1 MITGTYFGKQRG
13 ITLIELMIAM
23 VLALILSA
31 AVIATFT
38 QNRQSFNQDENIQ
51 RMQDD
56 ARYALREIA
65 FDLSMAGHLA
75 DILIG
80 SAAFPDES
88 LTVTTD
94 CGPAGQ
100 ADWIYQLMTAGM
112 PAQSLSVT
120 AVDNATGGAAAASYS
135 CIDATE
141 LQPGTDVVAIKRVA
155 GGRTAVPED
164 GTVYLRSNGTIG
176 VLYKEPMSATP
187 PVPVPA
193 PYSDWR
199 YRPSVYFV
207 RNYGNEVGDGVPTL
221 CRKVLTGGGP
231 SMVTECL
238 AKGIENLQVEYGI
251 DSTGDGNANAFV
263 SAPTLTQLQG
273 AVSARIY
280 LLASTLNTDTT
291 YENDKT
297 YLVGNAP
304 AYTPADDKHRRV
316 FSTTVGI
323 RNIRSLKLL
332 GF

>member
-1 MITGTYFGKQRG
+1 MNPNKQRG

-23 VLALILSA
+23 VLALVLAA
-31 AVIATFT
+31 AVIVTFT
-38 QNRQSFNQDENIQ
+38 KNKQSFNQDENIQ

-56 ARYALREIA
+56 ARYALREVA
-65 FDLSMAGHLA
+65 FDVSMAGHLA

-80 SAAFPDES
+80 SAARNDDS
-88 LTVTTD
+88 LTIATD
-94 CGPAGQ
+94 CGPAGE
-100 ADWIYQLMTAGM
+100 DKWMYQLMSAATG
-112 PAQSLSVT
+112 QSLSIT

-135 CIDATE
+135 CIDAGE

-155 GGRTAVPED
+155 GARTAVPEA
-164 GTVYLRSNGTIG
+164 GTVYLRSNGT
-176 VLYKEPMSATP
+176 VALLYQEPANTP
-187 PVPVPA
+187 PAINVPM
-193 PYSDWR
+193 PYSEWR
-199 YRPSVYFV
+199 YRPSIYFV
-207 RNYGNEVGDGVPTL
+207 RNYGDAPGDGVPTL

-238 AKGIENLQVEYGI
+238 AKGIENLQIEYGI
-251 DSTGDGNANAFV
+251 DTNGNGNANAFV
-263 SAPTLTQLQG
+263 SAPTLAQMQG

-280 LLASTLNTDTT
+280 LLVSTLGTDTGYT
-291 YENDKT
+291 NDKT
-297 YLVGNAP
+297 YTVSNSP

>member
-1 MITGTYFGKQRG
+1 MITGKNQHRQRG

-31 AVIATFT
+31 AVITTFT
-38 QNRQSFNQDENIQ
+38 KNRESFNQDENIQ

-56 ARYALREIA
+56 ARYALRELA

-80 SAAFPDES
+80 SGARNDDS
-88 LTVTTD
+88 LTIATD
-94 CGPAGQ
+94 CGPAGE
-100 ADWIYQLMTAGM
+100 DKWMYQLMSAATG
-112 PAQSLSVT
+112 QSLSVT

-135 CIDATE
+135 CIDAGE

-155 GGRTAVPED
+155 GGRTAIPEA

-176 VLYKEPMSATP
+176 MLYQEPANSP
-187 PVPVPA
+187 PVVNVPA
-193 PYSDWR
+193 PYSEWR
-199 YRPSVYFV
+199 YRPSIYYV
-207 RNYGNEVGDGVPTL
+207 RNYGDAPGDGVPTL
-221 CRKVLTGGGP
+221 CRKILAGGGP

-238 AKGIENLQVEYGI
+238 AKGIENLQIEYGI
-251 DSTGDGNANAFV
+251 DSNGDGNANAFV
-263 SAPTLTQLQG
+263 SAPTVTQMQG

-280 LLASTLNTDTT
+280 LLASTLNIDTAYT
-291 YENDKT
+291 NDKT
-297 YLVGNAP
+297 YMVSNAP

-316 FSTTVGI
+316 VSTTVGI